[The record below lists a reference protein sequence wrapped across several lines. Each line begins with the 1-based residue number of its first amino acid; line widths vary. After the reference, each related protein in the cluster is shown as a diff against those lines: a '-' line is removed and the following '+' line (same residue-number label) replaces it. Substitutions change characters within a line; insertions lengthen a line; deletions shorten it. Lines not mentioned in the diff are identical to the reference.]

1 MRKKEILSFTAAMAL
16 LALVGCSADS
26 SMSVDESVKTD
37 VHALPDGDSEED
49 SGNGNSSTPAT
60 NSSTGGKIS
69 CEWTMDLSGLSES
82 MSSKTC
88 YEVDVAYADSVMRY
102 CNADAGFGETVSTGT
117 GCSAGATKVC
127 NTTLGGAAVK
137 VHFYGSIYQTST
149 CDELVMGDD

>member
-37 VHALPDGDSEED
+37 VHALPDGNSEED

-60 NSSTGGKIS
+60 NSSTGGKVS
-69 CEWTMDLSGLSES
+69 CEWSMDLSGLSEDL
-82 MSSKTC
+82 SSKSC
-88 YEVDVAYADSVMRY
+88 YEADAAYADSVMYY
-102 CNADAGFGETVSTGT
+102 CDDDAEFGEQVSMGT

-127 NTTLGGAAVK
+127 DTTLGGVAVK
-137 VHFYGSIYQTST
+137 VHFYGSIYQMST
-149 CDELVMGDD
+149 CDELVMGND